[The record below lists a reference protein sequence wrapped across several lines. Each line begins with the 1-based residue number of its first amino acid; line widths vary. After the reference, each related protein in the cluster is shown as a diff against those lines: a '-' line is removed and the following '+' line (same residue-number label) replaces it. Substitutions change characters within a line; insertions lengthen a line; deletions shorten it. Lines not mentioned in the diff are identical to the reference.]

1 MVAMVTTVQ
10 LLLFLLEN
18 HLDLEVLSS
27 WGFGVLSWFKALV
40 KLQMFSVGERWTAAA
55 AGQVRSDVQEE
66 ATLL

>member
-55 AGQVRSDVQEE
+55 GQVRSDVQEE